1 MLRQKLLILV
11 THFQLARLIKYFN
24 MTEYI
29 YLDEKIKPYNKKIK
43 VNGDKSLSI
52 RWILLASQ
60 AIGKSKAYNILMS
73 EDVLAAINA
82 IKKLGVKVK
91 MHKDYCEIFGNGINN
106 FKYKKNLTIDAK
118 NSGTL
123 SRLILGLLIKSPKK
137 IKIIGDKSLS
147 KRDFSR
153 ITLPLEKFGAKF
165 YYKTKNK
172 LPLSILGTQ
181 SVKGIKYLE
190 NKGSA
195 QCKSSVMLAA
205 LNASGTTSIKAKKSR
220 NHSELLFKYLKIPIK
235 IKKTKKYDFIDIK
248 QPRKI
253 KAFNYQ
259 IPGDISSSAFF
270 IVLTTLATNSKLLIK
285 NVNINPSRTGVI
297 TILNKMGA
305 KITLKKQRNYRGE
318 KISDILIKS
327 SNNLR
332 AINCPPKLN
341 SSAIDEFLVIFLA
354 AAKAKGISYFKDVA
368 ELNQKESPRL
378 NWGSKIL
385 NMMGVKTELTKD
397 SIKIYGQPNLEIIKS
412 ITIKN
417 YLKDHRIFMMST
429 IAALACGGKWKIHDK
444 DSVNTSFPSFLK
456 IINKISSKTI

>member
-1 MLRQKLLILV
+1 MSKFLLI
-11 THFQLARLIKYFN
+11 T
-24 MTEYI
+24 
-29 YLDEKIKPYNKKIK
+29 KKIQEFDK
-43 VNGDKSLSI
+43 KISVTGDKSLSI
-52 RWILLASQ
+52 RWVLLASQ
-60 AIGKSKAYNILMS
+60 AVGKSTAYNLLMS
-73 EDVLAAINA
+73 EDVLASLDS
-82 IKKLGVKVK
+82 IKKLGIKVRIYK
-91 MHKDYCEIFGNGINN
+91 NYCEIFGNGING
-106 FKYKKNLTIDAK
+106 FKYKKNLIINAK

-123 SRLILGLLIKSPKK
+123 GRLILGLLVKSPKK

-153 ITLPLEKFGAKF
+153 VTTPLEKFGAKF

-172 LPLSILGTQ
+172 LPLSILGSQ
-181 SVKGIKYLE
+181 SPLGIKYLE

-235 IKKTKKYDFIDIK
+235 VKKTKKFDLINIK
-248 QPRKI
+248 QPKKI

-270 IVLTTLATNSKLLIK
+270 IVLATLTNNSKLLIK
-285 NVNINPSRTGVI
+285 NININSSRIGVI
-297 TILNKMGA
+297 TILKKMGA
-305 KITLKKQRNYRGE
+305 KILLKNQRIYRGE

-332 AINCPPKLN
+332 AINCPPELN
-341 SSAIDEFLVIFLA
+341 SSAIDEFLVIFLV
-354 AAKAKGISYFKDVA
+354 AAKAKGISYFKDVS

-385 NMMGVKTELTKD
+385 NKMGIKTKLTKT
-397 SIKIYGQPNLEIIKS
+397 SIKIYGQPNLKITKK

-417 YLKDHRIFMMST
+417 YLKDHRIFMMCT
-429 IAALACGGKWKIHDK
+429 IAALTCGGQWKIHDK
-444 DSVNTSFPSFLK
+444 DSINTSFPSFLK
-456 IINKISSKTI
+456 IVKKVDNQSL